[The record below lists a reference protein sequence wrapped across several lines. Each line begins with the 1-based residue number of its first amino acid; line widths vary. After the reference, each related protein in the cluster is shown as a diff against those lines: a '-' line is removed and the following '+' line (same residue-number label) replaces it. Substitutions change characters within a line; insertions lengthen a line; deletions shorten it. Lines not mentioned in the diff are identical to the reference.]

1 MSPGWASSRKAT
13 CEADTRKYEP
23 AYRVPYV
30 PEAQGSL
37 ALLYVCRARYVRL
50 GPAVRAAY
58 RGTSGD
64 MRAFS
69 AIMNAVLIPL
79 LSVVSLG
86 RGLSPAV
93 FASDGWMLAL
103 LGLFGM
109 F

>member
-1 MSPGWASSRKAT
+1 MGGRYQGRRHARLTRVRTNQPTACRTYQRRRAAWPYCTCAVHGTYASGL
-13 CEADTRKYEP
+13 
-23 AYRVPYV
+23 PYV
-30 PEAQGSL
+30 PRTA
-37 ALLYVCRARYVRL
+37 
-50 GPAVRAAY
+50 
-58 RGTSGD
+58 TGD

>member
-1 MSPGWASSRKAT
+1 M
-13 CEADTRKYEP
+13 
-23 AYRVPYV
+23 PYV

-37 ALLYVCRARYVRL
+37 ALLYVRRARYVRL
-50 GPAVRAAY
+50 GPAVRTAY
-58 RGTSGD
+58 RGTTGD

-69 AIMNAVLIPL
+69 AIMNVVLIPL